1 MIRFQKDGAKLI
13 KFDVDNAMKKEIR
26 RKPSN
31 KESEVGY
38 FIRKPQKISL
48 NCEEADLHYC
58 LIE

>member
-1 MIRFQKDGAKLI
+1 MI